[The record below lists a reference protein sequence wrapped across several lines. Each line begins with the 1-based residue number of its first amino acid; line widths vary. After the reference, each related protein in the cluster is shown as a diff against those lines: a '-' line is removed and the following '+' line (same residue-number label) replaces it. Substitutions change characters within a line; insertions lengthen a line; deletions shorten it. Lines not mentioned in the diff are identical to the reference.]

1 MHYPRHIGIIPDGNR
16 TRAKEHDFPTV
27 AGHKQ
32 WSDNVS
38 VLARY
43 IFEHTE
49 IDVMTIRWLST
60 ENMAE
65 RSSDELSFLFELCQ
79 MAVERMIPLMEEHH
93 ISFRRAGSHVGMP
106 DDLRDY
112 LVQTQEKYRY
122 ETDKTIVLAFNYG
135 GRDEILR
142 AIQKVA
148 SQTDIQTL
156 QTIDAETLSDA
167 MDFGWL
173 PVVDLVVR
181 TKGWY
186 ASRISWFMLW
196 WIGYAELYFTDKYF
210 PEFDVAALQEALVW
224 YDQRWEQ
231 RNFGK

>member
-1 MHYPRHIGIIPDGNR
+1 
-16 TRAKEHDFPTV
+16 
-27 AGHKQ
+27 
-32 WSDNVS
+32 
-38 VLARY
+38 
-43 IFEHTE
+43 
-49 IDVMTIRWLST
+49 
-60 ENMAE
+60 MAE

-167 MDFGWL
+167 MDFG
-173 PVVDLVVR
+173 
-181 TKGWY
+181 
-186 ASRISWFMLW
+186 
-196 WIGYAELYFTDKYF
+196 
-210 PEFDVAALQEALVW
+210 
-224 YDQRWEQ
+224 
-231 RNFGK
+231 